1 MPRSENT
8 EEAERA
14 MDAISRSKRKA
25 AETLLARSHAD
36 AIGDAELVR
45 AAAPASSPVSVRLSA
60 PLLERLDR
68 IAAAQHRKRGNLI
81 QHVLW
86 EFVRAHGA
94 EPAD

>member
-1 MPRSENT
+1 MHVKTTSKTR
-8 EEAERA
+8 RA
-14 MDAISRSKRKA
+14 A

-36 AIGDAELVR
+36 KI
-45 AAAPASSPVSVRLSA
+45 AAAEAVRGAPYPNAPVSVRLSA

-86 EFVRAHGA
+86 EFVRLHDDEHG
-94 EPAD
+94 ERG